1 MLDFPDQGAAV
12 RAAAARLL
20 WQVLDQG
27 QALSAP
33 LGQAQQQFGDSRD
46 RALLQ
51 QLTMGVLRDFPRF
64 DALARL
70 LLEKPLAGSAR
81 PLHFLLLVGL
91 WQLRDSRIPPHAAV
105 AATVAAAALLRAPG
119 LKGMVNAILRRY
131 QREQQQLEAREWP
144 ATVATAH
151 PSWLLKRLQAA
162 YPEQW
167 PQIIAAN
174 NSQPPLWLRP
184 NLRQHSPMGYSE
196 RLSAAGIAH
205 QPPLPSGAI
214 ALDEGIAIDQLPGF
228 HQGAC
233 FIQDGAAQL
242 AALLLDPQPGERI
255 LDACAAPGGKTS
267 HLLELQPELAEV
279 VAIDSDPLRLQRVD
293 DNLQRLGLQATVLC
307 ADAVDS
313 DRWWDG
319 RPFDRILLDAPC
331 SATGVIRRHPEIK
344 WLRRD
349 SDIAPLVAS
358 QEQLLGALW
367 PLLKKGGVMLYVT
380 CSLLPEENSQ
390 QIDEFLTRHRDARLL
405 PCGDQAGYWQRLPG
419 EEQMDGFFYALLAKA
434 L

>member
-1 MLDFPDQGAAV
+1 MHNVQDQGAAV

-27 QALSAP
+27 HALSAP
-33 LGQAQQQFGDSRD
+33 LSQAQQQFGDSRD

-64 DALARL
+64 DALARQ

-105 AATVAAAALLRAPG
+105 AATVEAAVLLRAPG
-119 LKGMVNAILRRY
+119 LKAMVNAILRRY
-131 QREQQQLEAREWP
+131 QREQEALEQQQWP
-144 ATVATAH
+144 ASVVSAH

-167 PQIIAAN
+167 QQIVAAN
-174 NSQPPLWLRP
+174 NSQPPIWLRP
-184 NLRQHSPMGYSE
+184 NIRQHSPMGYSE
-196 RLSAAGIAH
+196 RLSAAGIDH
-205 QPPLPSGAI
+205 QPPLASGAI
-214 ALDEGIAIDQLPGF
+214 ALNEGIAIDQLPGF
-228 HQGAC
+228 AKGAC
-233 FIQDGAAQL
+233 FIQDAAAQL
-242 AALLLDPQPGERI
+242 ASLLLDPQPGERI
-255 LDACAAPGGKTS
+255 LDACAAPGGKTC
-267 HLLELQPELAEV
+267 HLLELQPDLAEV
-279 VAIDSDPLRLQRVD
+279 VAIDSDPARLQRVE
-293 DNLQRLGLQATVLC
+293 DNLHRLGLEATVLC
-307 ADAVDS
+307 GDASDS
-313 DRWWDG
+313 DTWWDG
-319 RPFDRILLDAPC
+319 QRFDRILLDAPC

-349 SDIAPLVAS
+349 SDIDTLVAT
-358 QEQLLGALW
+358 QEQLLSGLW
-367 PLLKKGGVMLYVT
+367 PLLKPGGVLLYVT

-390 QIDEFLTRHRDARLL
+390 QIEGFLARHRDARLL
-405 PCGDQAGYWQRLPG
+405 PCGDQPGYWQRLPG
-419 EEQMDGFFYALLAKA
+419 DEQMDGFFYALLAKV